1 MRVNIY
7 ASPKLLIEHGKSIE
21 EVLRQAVRN
30 ALMNHKRAGITIA
43 GWKDGRLHL
52 IKAEDITIDS
62 IATTE
67 QT

>member
-21 EVLRQAVRN
+21 EVLRKAVHN
-30 ALMNHKRAGITIA
+30 ALKSHKRAGNTIA
-43 GWKDGRLHL
+43 GWKDGQVDL
-52 IKAEDITIDS
+52 IKAEDILIDS
-62 IATTE
+62 VIGPE